1 MMEPAFSQIAA
12 KRVCWGMPSHS
23 SSARAAPRVLGLY
36 AGAPRPLGGGRP
48 SAIVKT
54 ALAGPA
60 LLGLN
65 GLAGDQQADRRL
77 HGGPLKAVHLFPTEH
92 YAPLV
97 ASFPAIGEL
106 LVPGSIGE
114 NVATEG
120 LTEAHVCLGDVYR
133 LGTALVAVTQPRS
146 PCAKIDRRYGQ
157 DGVAR
162 RMQVLG
168 ACGWYCQVIEAGEL
182 AAGDALT
189 LVERAPEAVSLASF
203 HTLLGEPRPPLPLL
217 ERLAGFEPLG
227 PDWLK
232 KLRGRLAWLARHT

>member
-1 MMEPAFSQIAA
+1 MKRAFSQIAA
-12 KRVCWGMPSHS
+12 QRVCWAMPSHLS
-23 SSARAAPRVLGLY
+23 PARAAPRVLGLY

-48 SAIVKT
+48 SAIVKE
-54 ALAGPA
+54 ALHGPA

-77 HGGPLKAVHLFPTEH
+77 HGGPLKALHLFPTSH
-92 YAPLV
+92 YALL
-97 ASFPAIGEL
+97 AARFPAIGEL

-114 NVATEG
+114 NVALDG
-120 LTEAHVCLGDVYR
+120 LDENSVCLGDVYR
-133 LGTALVAVTQPRS
+133 LGAALVEVTQPRS
-146 PCAKIDRRYGQ
+146 PCAKIDRRYGE

-162 RMQVLG
+162 WLQQAGR
-168 ACGWYCQVIEAGEL
+168 CGWYCRVLEAGEV
-182 AAGDALT
+182 ASGDALT
-189 LVERAPEAVSLASF
+189 LLVRAPDAVSLARF
-203 HTLLGEPRPPLPLL
+203 HAVLGEPRPPLPLL